1 MPDRLRVSYI
11 LVMNPDRSPAGQA
24 VEAGP
29 PRWRE
34 SLKRL
39 RSLVDSARARL
50 PQRAQA
56 WLPTARREVAML
68 AAIALAA
75 ASLVLFA
82 QLADEVIEGETRAF
96 DATVLLALRS
106 AADPSDPIGPGWL
119 EDQMRD
125 LTALGSLGILTLMS
139 LAVVGFL
146 ILQGKRRTAV
156 LVVAAVGGGMLVSM
170 LTKLG
175 FDRPRPDL
183 VPHATQVYTASFPSS
198 HAMMAAVTYLTLG
211 ALLARA
217 QPRLRLKL
225 YLIGL
230 AATLTVL
237 VGLSRVYLGVHWP
250 TDVLAGWT
258 LGAAWAL
265 ACWAIA
271 LWLQARG
278 RIEAEESVPEPAA
291 AATPGKPREAKP
303 AA

>member
-1 MPDRLRVSYI
+1 LADFRHLSYI
-11 LVMNPDRSPAGQA
+11 LVMNRDRSSPGQA
-24 VEAGP
+24 VQV
-29 PRWRE
+29 RWRTA
-34 SLKRL
+34 LHRL
-39 RSLVDSARARL
+39 RGLAESAHGRL
-50 PQRAQA
+50 PQRARA
-56 WLPTARREVAML
+56 WLPMVRREAALL

-75 ASLVLFA
+75 ASLVLFG
-82 QLADEVIEGETRAF
+82 QLTDEVLEGETHAF
-96 DATVLLALRS
+96 DETVLLALRS
-106 AADPSDPIGPGWL
+106 ATDPSDPIGPPWL
-119 EDQMRD
+119 EEQIRD
-125 LTALGSLGILTLMS
+125 VTALGSLGVLTLLS

-156 LVVAAVGGGMLVSM
+156 LVIAAVGGGMLVST

-183 VPHATQVYTASFPSS
+183 VPHATQVYTASFPSG

-211 ALLARA
+211 ALLARV

-237 VGLSRVYLGVHWP
+237 VGSSRVYLGVHWP

-278 RIEAEESVPEPAA
+278 RIETAEPGPGPAA
-291 AATPGKPREAKP
+291 TAKQKTRQP
-303 AA
+303 ASAR